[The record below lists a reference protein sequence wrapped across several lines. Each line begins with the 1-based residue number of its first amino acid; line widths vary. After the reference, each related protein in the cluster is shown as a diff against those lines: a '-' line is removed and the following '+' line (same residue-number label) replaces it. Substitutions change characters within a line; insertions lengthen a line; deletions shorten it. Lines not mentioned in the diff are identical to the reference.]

1 MAGLEDVDAGGAQS
15 KTAYAPFSVSV
26 HHRTVFNSP
35 GTLPT
40 SIRFQTKMSSENI
53 DNMNDTGARGSL
65 NGVEELV
72 TFLGCASSND
82 RSAFSKRANIIF
94 ECRTCFTLFRK
105 ADGFMRHVTRCDS
118 SRGTD
123 AESEPERRTL
133 YVSPAPVV
141 PSAGRVSRVVPLK
154 KPIATGAAYLH
165 STPPAP
171 VLQQEAVIKQP
182 PVKPRGRPPKAEKM
196 NVAKLPVKK
205 EDDVFVSP
213 SDCSTADPK
222 LEKMSYAFVPRDP
235 VLQPTPTPP
244 TVVMATGNGTLISPS
259 RAPKRAYNRKVTPVL
274 TPQKIQKTD
283 NNDGGEEA
291 ISVSSKSAKS
301 DDPDLSAEIRPSRM
315 RKTPKWLEDSA
326 FVV

>member
-1 MAGLEDVDAGGAQS
+1 
-15 KTAYAPFSVSV
+15 
-26 HHRTVFNSP
+26 
-35 GTLPT
+35 
-40 SIRFQTKMSSENI
+40 SENI

-133 YVSPAPVV
+133 YVSPAPAV

-154 KPIATGAAYLH
+154 KPISTGAAYLQ

-182 PVKPRGRPPKAEKM
+182 PIKPGIRYHVSAGAQVFTLQSACGFRSYEKDSIHAKRGRPPKAEKM

-213 SDCSTADPK
+213 SNRSTTDPK

-244 TVVMATGNGTLISPS
+244 TVVMATGNGTQISPS

-283 NNDGGEEA
+283 NNDGGKEA
-291 ISVSSKSAKS
+291 VSVSSKSAKS

>member
-1 MAGLEDVDAGGAQS
+1 
-15 KTAYAPFSVSV
+15 
-26 HHRTVFNSP
+26 
-35 GTLPT
+35 
-40 SIRFQTKMSSENI
+40 MSSENI

-133 YVSPAPVV
+133 YVSPAPAV

-154 KPIATGAAYLH
+154 KPISTGAAYLQ

-182 PVKPRGRPPKAEKM
+182 PIKPRGRPPKAEKM

-205 EDDVFVSP
+205 EDDVF
-213 SDCSTADPK
+213 
-222 LEKMSYAFVPRDP
+222 
-235 VLQPTPTPP
+235 PTPTPP
-244 TVVMATGNGTLISPS
+244 TVVMATGNGTQISPS

-291 ISVSSKSAKS
+291 VSVSSKSAKS